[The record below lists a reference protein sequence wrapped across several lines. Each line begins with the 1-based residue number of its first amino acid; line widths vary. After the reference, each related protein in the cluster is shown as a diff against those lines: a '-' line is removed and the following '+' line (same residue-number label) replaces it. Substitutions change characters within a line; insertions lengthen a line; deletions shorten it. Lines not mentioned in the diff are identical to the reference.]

1 MKARLCALFK
11 GEEEYQI
18 LKEQKGKE
26 LVGIKYVP
34 MFDFFLKEYGEI
46 AYKVF
51 FFSLSFFSFV
61 LSWANLNRLSLILMS
76 PLNQVLVLYTKPLVS
91 EKTITEFV

>member
-34 MFDFFLKEYGEI
+34 MFDFFLKDYGEI

-51 FFSLSFFSFV
+51 FFPTLFCLFCPFILSRV
-61 LSWANLNRLSLILMS
+61 NL
-76 PLNQVLVLYTKPLVS
+76 K
-91 EKTITEFV
+91 